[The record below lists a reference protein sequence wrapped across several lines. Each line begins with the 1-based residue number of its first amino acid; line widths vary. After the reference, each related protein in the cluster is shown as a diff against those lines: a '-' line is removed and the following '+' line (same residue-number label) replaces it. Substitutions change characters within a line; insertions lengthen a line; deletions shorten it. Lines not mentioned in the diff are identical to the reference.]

1 MFNAQRAY
9 FCSRGTTIIT
19 LRLLVTTTVFIALSS
34 PAKAMQSGTGAS
46 LGKFNVPA
54 ETMAGHCLTMV
65 SPQYP
70 KTEDPLKA
78 STVVLRVVISK
89 FGTVSPVRVVS
100 GDPSLETEA
109 MNAVRLWRYKPFM
122 RDDEPID
129 VSTDIGVDFDP
140 AKPGGLVT
148 HPNR

>member
-1 MFNAQRAY
+1 MF
-9 FCSRGTTIIT
+9 F
-19 LRLLVTTTVFIALSS
+19 ALSS

-46 LGKFNVPA
+46 LGRLNVPA

-70 KTEDPLKA
+70 QAGAPLKP
-78 STVVLRVVISK
+78 STVIVRVVISK
-89 FGTVSPVRVVS
+89 SGTVAPVRVVS
-100 GDPSLETEA
+100 GEPSLETEA

-129 VSTDIGVDFDP
+129 VNTEIRVDFDP
-140 AKPGGLVT
+140 AKRGGIVT
-148 HPNR
+148 HPSR

>member
-1 MFNAQRAY
+1 
-9 FCSRGTTIIT
+9 
-19 LRLLVTTTVFIALSS
+19 VFFALSS

-46 LGKFNVPA
+46 LGRLNVPA

-65 SPQYP
+65 SPQSP
-70 KTEDPLKA
+70 QAGAPLKP
-78 STVVLRVVISK
+78 STVIVRVVISK
-89 FGTVSPVRVVS
+89 SGTVAPVRVVS
-100 GDPSLETEA
+100 GEPSLETEA

-129 VSTDIGVDFDP
+129 VSTDIRVDFDP
-140 AKPGGLVT
+140 AKRGGIVT

>member
-1 MFNAQRAY
+1 MFNTHRAY
-9 FCSRGTTIIT
+9 SCSRGTVIVT
-19 LRLLVTTTVFIALSS
+19 LRPLLAAIVFIALSL

-70 KTEDPLKA
+70 KTEEPLKA

-89 FGTVSPVRVVS
+89 SGTVSPVRVVS
-100 GDPSLETEA
+100 GEPSLETEA

-129 VSTDIGVDFDP
+129 VSTDIRVDFDP
-140 AKPGGLVT
+140 AKRGGLVT
-148 HPNR
+148 HPNH

>member
-1 MFNAQRAY
+1 
-9 FCSRGTTIIT
+9 
-19 LRLLVTTTVFIALSS
+19 
-34 PAKAMQSGTGAS
+34 
-46 LGKFNVPA
+46 VPA

-70 KTEDPLKA
+70 QTEAPLKP
-78 STVVLRVVISK
+78 STVVVRVVISK
-89 FGTVSPVRVVS
+89 SGTASPVRVVS
-100 GDPSLETEA
+100 GEPSLETEA

-129 VSTDIGVDFDP
+129 VTTDVRVDFDP

>member
-1 MFNAQRAY
+1 
-9 FCSRGTTIIT
+9 
-19 LRLLVTTTVFIALSS
+19 
-34 PAKAMQSGTGAS
+34 MQSGTGAS
-46 LGKFNVPA
+46 LGRLNVPA

-70 KTEDPLKA
+70 QTGAPLKP
-78 STVVLRVVISK
+78 STVVVRVVISK
-89 FGTVSPVRVVS
+89 SGTVAPVRVVS
-100 GDPSLETEA
+100 GEPSLETEA

-129 VSTDIGVDFDP
+129 VNTDIRVDFDP
-140 AKPGGLVT
+140 AKRGGIVT

>member
-9 FCSRGTTIIT
+9 FCSRGATIIT
-19 LRLLVTTTVFIALSS
+19 LRLLVTTTVFVALSS
-34 PAKAMQSGTGAS
+34 PARAMQSGTGAS
-46 LGKFNVPA
+46 LGKLNVPA

-70 KTEDPLKA
+70 QTAAPLKP
-78 STVVLRVVISK
+78 STVVVRVVISK

-129 VSTDIGVDFDP
+129 VTTDVRVDFDP

>member
-1 MFNAQRAY
+1 M
-9 FCSRGTTIIT
+9 T
-19 LRLLVTTTVFIALSS
+19 LRLLVATTVFISLSS
-34 PAKAMQSGTGAS
+34 PAQAMQSGTGAT
-46 LGKFNVPA
+46 LGKLNVPE

-70 KTEDPLKA
+70 QSGTPPKP
-78 STVVLRVVISK
+78 STVLVRVVISK

-100 GDPSLETEA
+100 GEPSLETEA
-109 MNAVRLWRYKPFM
+109 MNAVRLWRYKPFI

-129 VSTDIGVDFDP
+129 VTTDVRVDFDP

>member
-1 MFNAQRAY
+1 V
-9 FCSRGTTIIT
+9 T
-19 LRLLVTTTVFIALSS
+19 LRLLVATTVFFAMSS

-46 LGKFNVPA
+46 LGKLNVPA

-70 KTEDPLKA
+70 QIEAPLKP
-78 STVVLRVVISK
+78 STVVVRVVISK
-89 FGTVSPVRVVS
+89 SGTVSPVRVVS
-100 GDPSLETEA
+100 GEPSLETEA
-109 MNAVRLWRYKPFM
+109 MNAVRLWHYKPFM

-129 VSTDIGVDFDP
+129 VTTDVRVDFDP

>member
-1 MFNAQRAY
+1 MF
-9 FCSRGTTIIT
+9 F
-19 LRLLVTTTVFIALSS
+19 ALSS

-46 LGKFNVPA
+46 LGRLNVPA

-70 KTEDPLKA
+70 QAGPPLKP
-78 STVVLRVVISK
+78 STVVVRVVISK
-89 FGTVSPVRVVS
+89 SGTVAPVRVVS
-100 GDPSLETEA
+100 GEPSLETEA
-109 MNAVRLWRYKPFM
+109 MNAERLWRYKPFM

-129 VSTDIGVDFDP
+129 VSTDIRVDFDP
-140 AKPGGLVT
+140 AKRGGIVT

>member
-1 MFNAQRAY
+1 M
-9 FCSRGTTIIT
+9 
-19 LRLLVTTTVFIALSS
+19 SS
-34 PAKAMQSGTGAS
+34 PARAMQSGTGAS
-46 LGKFNVPA
+46 LGKLNVPA

-70 KTEDPLKA
+70 QTGAPLKL
-78 STVVLRVVISK
+78 STVVVRVVITKS
-89 FGTVSPVRVVS
+89 GMVAPVRVIS
-100 GDPSLETEA
+100 GEPSLETEA

-129 VSTDIGVDFDP
+129 VSTDVRVDFDP

-148 HPNR
+148 HPNH